1 MIMPSNSEFIR
12 AIFGEDAPWC
22 HVTDFTHDPS
32 NIPSGMAHLI
42 AWKGEYFCRYRFHSE
57 PSNQYFTISTFY
69 ADEKGTARRRKALY
83 RQTHCIVLD
92 DVKEKLV
99 QSEVDKLPKPSWI
112 LETSPGSEQW
122 GYILDSPSQARTRV
136 ENLLDGLIA
145 NGLAPNGVDSGM
157 KGVTRYV
164 RLPDGHNNKA
174 KKLVNGLPHKCAML
188 SWNPELTTTLD
199 ALAAPLKVNLD
210 AERRDQRIDG
220 AAVVSDHPILETD
233 TIHVKEIRSDGRFDI
248 TCPWVDEHTGQE
260 DSGSAIF
267 TNADGT
273 IGFKCHHG
281 NCQEKTGADLLNRI
295 EAEHQGFKASLS
307 TWQVMRSFGAVAD
320 AEVVV
325 AEVSPKVTA
334 PPLPLIAAAA
344 PVQADTTP
352 APVQA
357 AAAPPAPPSV
367 PLAPDAPDSYDVL
380 IGMLRAEVPNSP
392 RPRHLASE
400 ILKSVDSVSAM
411 DKMTVHEQVRDILG
425 WSKPDFKVILK
436 DLRET
441 WYTAEAETQQEF
453 FDDVV
458 YISELN
464 QFFDRDRRIFY
475 TAEAFQNSY
484 SHLNS
489 EARKDALEN
498 GRVKKVHKLDFAPM
512 MPDIFVEDG
521 ITYGNTW
528 TPLTDIVGVEG
539 DVTPWLRHFDT
550 LGWGPYRDHVMKW
563 MAFTLLHPEHKI
575 NHMIMMG
582 SGEGGGKDWL
592 LYPLTKAMGKQTTT
606 IDGEALLSDFN
617 PYLLSTKYLHIN
629 EAELGDRKEAT
640 QVANRLKPLSAAPP
654 DQLNV
659 NDKGVKNVKIRNVVN
674 CTMTTNSRLPIRLNG
689 PSRRM
694 LCLWSDFNFL
704 DANLEMTQTGVTF
717 WKEHWTWMKNGG
729 AEVCIWYLRNR
740 VDLTDFDPGKAPPVT
755 DFLRD
760 ILNSSKSPLQ
770 LSIERLIAVEMPM
783 ITHDI
788 VSGQDVYDALTE
800 QSALASQDV
809 YVNMKLVNPVHVVG
823 CLKQMLGMSGW
834 TSEHGVLFSLTKK
847 EQYMFWSAQEI
858 SKLYEQRVPVASRV
872 VVTASGKQVDFNIT
886 TTH

>member
-1 MIMPSNSEFIR
+1 MYMTMPSNSEFID
-12 AIFGEDAPWC
+12 AIFGVDAPWC
-22 HVTDFTHDPS
+22 HVSDFTHDPS

-42 AWKGEYFCRYRFHSE
+42 AWKGDYFSRYQFHTE

-99 QSEVDKLPKPSWI
+99 QSEVDKLPAPAWI

-122 GYILDSPSQARTRV
+122 GYILDVPSQARTRV

-145 NGLAPNGVDSGM
+145 NGLAPDGRDSGM

-164 RLPDGHNNKA
+164 RLPDGYNNKA
-174 KKLVNGLPHKCAML
+174 KKLVNGQPHKCRML
-188 SWNPELTTTLD
+188 LWEPTRKTSME

-210 AERRDQRIDG
+210 AERRDQRTDG
-220 AAVVSDHPILETD
+220 AAEVSDHPILETD
-233 TIHVKEIRSDGRFDI
+233 TIHVKEVRSDGRFDI

-281 NCQEKTGADLLNRI
+281 NCQEKTGADLLNKI

-307 TWQVMRSFGAVAD
+307 MWQVMRSFGAVAD

-325 AEVSPKVTA
+325 ANVSPEVTVPLLPV
-334 PPLPLIAAAA
+334 PPAAA
-344 PVQADTTP
+344 PVQADTIP

-357 AAAPPAPPSV
+357 AAAPPAPP
-367 PLAPDAPDSYDVL
+367 APVDSYDVL
-380 IGMLRAEVPNSP
+380 IGMLRAEIPNTPKS
-392 RPRHLASE
+392 RHLASE
-400 ILKSVDSVSAM
+400 ILKSVDSAAAM
-411 DKMTVHEQVRDILG
+411 DRMTVHEQVRDILG
-425 WSKPDFKVILK
+425 WSKPDFKLILK

-441 WYTAEAETQQEF
+441 WYTSEQETQQDF
-453 FDDVV
+453 FNDVV

-484 SHLNS
+484 SHVNS

-528 TPLTDIVGVEG
+528 TPLTDIMGTEG

-550 LGWGPYRDHVMKW
+550 LGWGEHRKHVLQW

-575 NHMIMMG
+575 NHMVMMG

-592 LYPLTKAMGKQTTT
+592 LYPLTIAMGKQAIT
-606 IDGEALLSDFN
+606 IDGEKLLSDFN
-617 PYLLSTKYLHIN
+617 PYLLATKYLHIN

-640 QVANRLKPLSAAPP
+640 QVANRLKPLAAAPP
-654 DQLNV
+654 EKLSV
-659 NDKGVKNVKIRNVVN
+659 NDKGVKNVQIRNVVN

-694 LCLWSDFNFL
+694 FCLWSDFNFL
-704 DANLEMTQTGVTF
+704 DSNLEMTDTGVKF
-717 WKEHWTWMKNGG
+717 WKEHWNWMKKGG
-729 AEVCIWYLRNR
+729 AEMCIWHLRNR
-740 VDLTDFDPGKAPPVT
+740 VDLTDFDPGKSPPVT

-760 ILNSSKSPLQ
+760 ILNASKSPLQ
-770 LSIERLIAVEMPM
+770 LSIERLIEVEMPM
-783 ITHDI
+783 VAHDI
-788 VSGQDVYDALTE
+788 VSAQDVYDALVE
-800 QSALASQDV
+800 QSSIASQEV
-809 YVNMKLVNPVHVVG
+809 YISLKNINPVIITG

-834 TSEHGVLFSLTKK
+834 KSGHGVLFSLTKK
-847 EQYMFWSAQEI
+847 EQYMFWSTQEI
-858 SKLYEQRVPVASRV
+858 IALYEQRIPVESRV
-872 VVTASGKQVDFNIT
+872 VLTENGRLVDFNT